1 MADFDHFFA
10 SDGGKWGAEPQT
22 GEGTNAPLMPPLV
35 IVGLE
40 HCK

>member
-10 SDGGKWGAEPQT
+10 SDGGKWGAEPPT
-22 GEGTNAPLMPPLV
+22 GGTNAPLMPPLA

-40 HCK
+40 HRK